1 MITVRY
7 GGNVYGPGVFMFEDE
22 AIQVKEELLAR
33 GTKLSKHLA
42 GEIGMPGDGV
52 IHSGEILD
60 VKKMLAALRSI
71 ELRIRLLNKDGMIEP
86 TVKWLD
92 EMRLIA
98 LDALGRK
105 D

>member
-7 GGNVYGPGVFMFEDE
+7 GGNVYGPGVFMFEGE
-22 AIQVKEELLAR
+22 ASQVKQELLAR
-33 GTKLSKHLA
+33 KTKLSEKLA
-42 GEIGMPGDGV
+42 GEIGMPGDGT

-60 VKKMLAALRSI
+60 VKKMIAALTTI
-71 ELRIRLLNKDGMIEP
+71 ETRIRLLNKVGMIEP
-86 TVKWLD
+86 MVDWLD
-92 EMRLIA
+92 DTRRIA